1 MYKKQ
6 LLAILLLSFSILF
19 GACSRSDAD
28 KSSVNTGK
36 DSNLIVENEN
46 SGEKDKKSG
55 GKVTVISQKD
65 EGIVLVR
72 STRFR

>member
-1 MYKKQ
+1 MYKKH
-6 LLAILLLSFSILF
+6 LLAVLLLSFSILL

-36 DSNLIVENEN
+36 DSNLIVENGN

-55 GKVTVISQKD
+55 GKLTVTSQKD

>member
-6 LLAILLLSFSILF
+6 LLAVLLLTLSILL

-28 KSSVNTGK
+28 KSSVNTNK
-36 DSNLIVENEN
+36 DSNLIVKNEN
-46 SGEKDKKSG
+46 SGETDKKSG
-55 GKVTVISQKD
+55 GKLTIISVED
-65 EGIVLVR
+65 NGVALVR